1 MAQIHGHTAFGAADI
16 TLSWVVADLA
26 VGTQL
31 VSSTKG
37 VHTVLAV
44 ALGGARN
51 ERRATALTGT
61 EFTESLHG
69 MGLNLAPF
77 SLIGH
82 DTAHEEGS
90 KSKDTSAHLDED
102 MN

>member
-1 MAQIHGHTAFGAADI
+1 MARIHGHTAFRAAEI

-31 VSSTKG
+31 VSSSKG
-37 VHTVLAV
+37 VDTVLAV
-44 ALGGARN
+44 ALGGARD

-61 EFTESLHG
+61 ELTESLHG

-77 SLIGH
+77 SIIGH
-82 DTAHEEGS
+82 DAAHEEGS

-102 MN
+102 LD